1 MMNFVASMGIF
12 EAQKKRCHEKT
23 IAWILTQ
30 KRYSRTPAFH
40 GGCDDP
46 IGDQNITK
54 NKQTKAE

>member
-1 MMNFVASMGIF
+1 MGIF

-23 IAWILTQ
+23 IAWILAQ
-30 KRYSRTPAFH
+30 ERYSRTPAFH